1 MDVLEKVR
9 EFVREHLRGERV
21 SGLDHAERVLYWCE
35 RLGEAVGANLE
46 VLRLAALLH
55 DVAVPTAGRERHF
68 EEGARMAR
76 EFLSELGLPEELI
89 EAVANAIRAHSTF
102 GGPEPRTLEEKVLF
116 DADRLDFIGAIG
128 IARAI
133 ARGLSSG
140 AYSGDVSELPELLRR
155 TLEKARKVYTDEAKE
170 VAEGRIKFMEEFI
183 EQLEAEL
190 RGEK

>member
-1 MDVLEKVR
+1 MSVLEKVR
-9 EFVREHLRGERV
+9 EFVRERLEGERV

-35 RLGEAVGANLE
+35 RLGEAVGADLE

-76 EFLSELGLPEELI
+76 ELLSELGLSEEKV
-89 EAVANAIRAHSTF
+89 EAVASAIRAHSTF
-102 GGPEPRTLEEKVLF
+102 GGPEPETLEEKVLF

-133 ARGLSSG
+133 ARGLLSG
-140 AYSGDVSELPELLRR
+140 AYSGDVSELPELLRK
-155 TLEKARKVYTDEAKE
+155 TLEKGRKVHTEEARR

-183 EQLEAEL
+183 RQLEAEL
-190 RGEK
+190 RGER